1 MFISR
6 NLLKMMEDI
15 ILEPVEIWNVIILLV
30 QATILIGQLL
40 LSKQINKQ
48 TISKE
53 KGYFIIDKTNAI
65 VAEENESVVTGKFFL
80 KSKNGISFYVA
91 GNADVI
97 VCGERYSINS
107 IIRKNYTAPSNAY
120 FTLDKRFNKYIVEIE
135 ISDNEEKQKQLDF
148 EFIFKLQNVIGYKYA
163 EKIDITFEKMEGQD
177 SIWQI
182 RKYNTMF
189 LKWNEVK

>member
-1 MFISR
+1 M
-6 NLLKMMEDI
+6 
-15 ILEPVEIWNVIILLV
+15 EPVEIWNVIILLV

-107 IIRKNYTAPSNAY
+107 IIRKNYTTPSNAY